1 VSFAGLILKN
11 LFRQRVRT
19 TLTVLG
25 IAIGI
30 TTVVALGV
38 ITAGFKAASGEFVQA
53 GGADFMV
60 AQKGASDLTFSAVSE
75 DDREAIA
82 ARPDVERSSGFL
94 LDVADVGGNPY
105 FFVFG
110 YDAAELAREPLEVVG
125 GRLLE
130 PGATDE
136 VVLGTEAAA
145 ELGKGVGDALELDG
159 TRYEV
164 VGVARSG
171 DGWRDAGALAPLATV
186 QANASKLN
194 VVTGVHVTAA
204 EGLDPREVAAA
215 IEADL
220 PELTA
225 IVEVADYAEV
235 DQGFKIMDAAELAI
249 SLLAV
254 GIGAIGVMNTM
265 IMSVFERTRE
275 IGVLRAVG
283 WRGSRILRMVLLESL
298 FLCLIAAALGVAL
311 GLLASRAV
319 LLVPAVST
327 FLTPGYPPEV
337 FVRALAVGVF
347 VALVGAVYPAFRAV
361 RLSPMEALRHE

>member
-1 VSFAGLILKN
+1 
-11 LFRQRVRT
+11 
-19 TLTVLG
+19 
-25 IAIGI
+25 
-30 TTVVALGV
+30 
-38 ITAGFKAASGEFVQA
+38 
-53 GGADFMV
+53 M
-60 AQKGASDLTFSAVSE
+60 
-75 DDREAIA
+75 
-82 ARPDVERSSGFL
+82 
-94 LDVADVGGNPY
+94 GGNPY
-105 FFVFG
+105 FFVFR
-110 YDAAELAREPLEVVG
+110 YDAAELAREPLEVLA

-130 PGATDE
+130 PEATDE

-145 ELGKGVGDALELDG
+145 ELGKGVGDTVELDG

-171 DGWRDAGALAPLATV
+171 DGWRDAGALAPLETV

-215 IEADL
+215 IEDDL

-225 IVEVADYAEV
+225 IIEVADYAEV